1 MRVLGIDTV
10 TPAGSVAL
18 VQAGEGGRL
27 DVLAEVAGESDQRH
41 AETLLEAV
49 DACLDRAGCT
59 LPEVAGLAVA
69 AGPGSFTGLRV
80 GLATAKGLAFATGS
94 WLVGVPTL
102 EAYARAFLRARRDET
117 RVEERVCVC
126 LDARKGEVYAALFM
140 IATGSEGERVI
151 LRHADDA
158 VLSPV
163 DLRDRLLAFLA
174 GGAATLRVVGD
185 GVPRY
190 ADQILPDLQRA
201 TVVELVASATL
212 PRGVAVAQIAAETVR
227 RDGVP
232 DGVDL
237 VPLYL
242 RASEAEIKQRQ
253 REALASRIEKA

>member
-1 MRVLGIDTV
+1 MRILGIDTA

-49 DACLDRAGCT
+49 DACLDRAGCA
-59 LPEVAGLAVA
+59 LAEVSGLAVA

-80 GLATAKGLAFATGS
+80 GLATAKGLAFATGA
-94 WLVGVPTL
+94 WLLGVPTL
-102 EAYARAFLRARRDET
+102 EAYARAYLLARRDAALAG
-117 RVEERVCVC
+117 ERVCVC
-126 LDARKGEVYAALFM
+126 LDARKGETYAALFTL
-140 IATGSEGERVI
+140 ARGTDGALEVVRYAE
-151 LRHADDA
+151 DA
-158 VLSPV
+158 VLSPA
-163 DLRDRLLAFLA
+163 DLRNRLLDFLA

-190 ADQILPDLQRA
+190 ADEILPDLQRE
-201 TVVELVASATL
+201 TVVELLASAPL
-212 PRGVAVAQIAAETVR
+212 PRGVAVVEIAAEIVH

-232 DGVDL
+232 EGVDL

-242 RASEAEIKQRQ
+242 RASEAEIKQRKA
-253 REALASRIEKA
+253 EALASRIEKA